1 MHITDFKKLSLGLC
15 AVALVASCSISTT
28 LDTAIESEV
37 EAAVKLKEES
47 KIPTK
52 VANQDL
58 IKVNDDIWLGDTSL
72 IEYEGQPLPSYLE
85 TSDGITL
92 VSNRPISLYEIGD
105 MINKTTSLGIRY
117 AADLE
122 EEVRAKGEANRSSG
136 EDVSNDGWVSP
147 DTMIVSYQGPL
158 SGFLDELSS
167 RFGVW
172 WKYENNDLYFYKYIT
187 KTFVL
192 YSLPSSPS
200 MNVSVGGSSS
210 GAGGSSSISMSSS
223 ISVETWAQ
231 FESTINSM
239 VSSNAKIVVS
249 KSDGTITLTATP
261 TDIKRVAKYINE
273 QNARLSRQ
281 VAISVKILQVTL
293 SDSDKYGLDL
303 NAAFN
308 DGVGEDVVK
317 VVSGSKGLLDSAT
330 GNLSWGIARDYLSL
344 DAAIEALSQKNRT
357 SLVTS
362 GTVTTLNNKPAP
374 IQVTQRQN
382 YISEMTKTNNGTD
395 GDSYDISVTTSEIET
410 GFTLDVLPRILE
422 HGRMLIMFNMTLS
435 DLTALEKVQFGKAGD
450 DQYIQNPKVESRA
463 FTQEVAMTSGES
475 LILTG
480 FEKVTTSAKKSGTG
494 SAENSLLGGSAEGT
508 KDRSVMVIVLTPIV
522 LETPLSPETRMTMN

>member
-1 MHITDFKKLSLGLC
+1 MHLTNIKNLALGLC
-15 AVALVASCSISTT
+15 SIVVLASCSISTT
-28 LDTAIESEV
+28 LDTSIQADVESAI
-37 EAAVKLKEES
+37 KLKEES

-52 VANQDL
+52 LANQDL
-58 IKVNDDIWLGDTSL
+58 IKVNDDIWLGNTSL
-72 IEYEGQPLPSYLE
+72 IEYEGEPLPSYLE
-85 TSDGITL
+85 SKDGITL

-105 MINKTTSLGIRY
+105 MLNKTTSLGIRY

-122 EEVRAKGEANRSSG
+122 EEVRAKGEANRDSEATSA
-136 EDVSNDGWVSP
+136 DGWASP

-158 SGFLDELSS
+158 SGFLDEVSS

-172 WKYENNDLYFYKYIT
+172 WKYENKDLYFYKYIT
-187 KTFVL
+187 KTFVV
-192 YSLPSSPS
+192 YSLPSKPS
-200 MNVSVGGSSS
+200 MNVSVGGSAS

-223 ISVETWAQ
+223 ITVETWSQ
-231 FESTINSM
+231 FESTITSM
-239 VSSNAKIVVS
+239 VSSDSKIVVS
-249 KSDGTITLTATP
+249 PSDGTITLTATP

-281 VAISVKILQVTL
+281 VAISVKIMQVSLT
-293 SDSDKYGLDL
+293 DKDNYGLDL
-303 NAAFN
+303 AATFK
-308 DGVGEDVVK
+308 DGMTSIGATA
-317 VVSGSKGLLDSAT
+317 SKGLSAT
-330 GNLSWGIARDYLSL
+330 DAASTLTWGIIKNNWTAN
-344 DAAIEALSQKNRT
+344 AIVQALSEKNKA

-374 IQVTQRQN
+374 IQVTQKQN

-395 GDSYDISVTTSEIET
+395 GDSYDISVTTDEIET

-435 DLTALEKVQFGKAGD
+435 DLLALEQVSFGDQKEN
-450 DQYIQNPKVESRA
+450 QYIQNPKVESRA

-480 FEKVTTSAKKSGTG
+480 YEKVTSSTNKTGTG
-494 SAENSLLGGSAEGT
+494 SAENSLLGGEATAS
-508 KDRSVMVIVLTPIV
+508 KDRSVMVIILTPVV
-522 LETPLSPETRMTMN
+522 LESPLSPETRMSMN

>member
-1 MHITDFKKLSLGLC
+1 MRITDIKNLAFGLC
-15 AVALVASCSISTT
+15 SIALLMSCSISTT
-28 LDTAIESEV
+28 LDTSIQSEV
-37 EAAVKLKEES
+37 EAAVKLKEEA

-52 VANQDL
+52 IANQDL
-58 IKVNDDIWLGDTSL
+58 IKVNDDIWLGNTSL
-72 IEYEGQPLPSYLE
+72 IEYEGEPLPSYLE
-85 TSDGITL
+85 TKDGVTL

-105 MINKTTSLGIRY
+105 MLNKTTSLGIRY

-122 EEVRAKGEANRSSG
+122 DEVRSKGEANRSSG
-136 EDVSNDGWVSP
+136 SNMQDDGWVSP

-172 WKYENNDLYFYKYIT
+172 WKYENNDIYFYKYIT
-187 KTFVL
+187 KTFVV
-192 YSLPSSPS
+192 YSLPSNPS
-200 MNVSVGGSSS
+200 MNVSVGGSAS

-223 ISVETWAQ
+223 ITVETWSQ
-231 FESTINSM
+231 FESTITSM
-239 VSSNAKIVVS
+239 VSSDSKIVVS
-249 KSDGTITLTATP
+249 PSDGTITLTATP

-281 VAISVKILQVTL
+281 VAISVRILQVSL
-293 SDSDKYGLDL
+293 SDKDKYGLDL
-303 NAAFN
+303 KATFKDTITSIGATASQGLQSADAA
-308 DGVGEDVVK
+308 
-317 VVSGSKGLLDSAT
+317 STLT
-330 GNLSWGIARDYLSL
+330 WGIVKGNWTA
-344 DAAIEALSQKNRT
+344 DAIVQALSEKNRT

-374 IQVTQRQN
+374 IQVTQKQN

-395 GDSYDISVTTSEIET
+395 GDSYDISVTTAEIET

-435 DLTALEKVQFGKAGD
+435 DLLSLEQVSFGSTEEN
-450 DQYIQNPKVESRA
+450 QYIQNPKVESRA

-480 FEKVTTSAKKSGTG
+480 YEKVTSAANKTGTG
-494 SAENSLLGGSAEGT
+494 SAENSLLGGEANGS
-508 KDRSVMVIVLTPIV
+508 KDRSVMVVILTPVV
-522 LETPLSPETRMTMN
+522 LESPLTPETRMTMN